1 MGPGKYRGEDRD
13 EFDGIL
19 RRHGAGN
26 WHWNRRRH
34 HMDAGGQRKGE
45 IDVYEKF
52 GEFDSAAEINR
63 AAAAQRAEGDD
74 EAILMI
80 AEENGID
87 KEDALDYI
95 NGDVGE
101 LASPLMAAY
110 GKLEVE
116 RKVLEPYEIME
127 DWLQYIRIRCAED
140 PRMALAVRRKGKSL
154 KGCIAAILEWS
165 MKHQRPV
172 DKEILK
178 AVGITYRVT
187 LGIPGMGRVK
197 QIITEYYLR
206 EEAAGS

>member
-1 MGPGKYRGEDRD
+1 M
-13 EFDGIL
+13 
-19 RRHGAGN
+19 
-26 WHWNRRRH
+26 
-34 HMDAGGQRKGE
+34 
-45 IDVYEKF
+45 YEKF

-74 EAILMI
+74 EEILMI

-197 QIITEYYLR
+197 QIITEYYLG
-206 EEAAGS
+206 EGATGS

>member
-1 MGPGKYRGEDRD
+1 M
-13 EFDGIL
+13 
-19 RRHGAGN
+19 
-26 WHWNRRRH
+26 
-34 HMDAGGQRKGE
+34 
-45 IDVYEKF
+45 YEKF

-74 EAILMI
+74 EAILAI

-140 PRMALAVRRKGKSL
+140 TRMALAVRRKGKSL

-197 QIITEYYLR
+197 QIITEYYLG

>member
-1 MGPGKYRGEDRD
+1 M
-13 EFDGIL
+13 
-19 RRHGAGN
+19 
-26 WHWNRRRH
+26 
-34 HMDAGGQRKGE
+34 
-45 IDVYEKF
+45 YEKF

-74 EAILMI
+74 EAILAI

-140 PRMALAVRRKGKSL
+140 PQMALAVRRKGKSL

-197 QIITEYYLR
+197 QIITEYYLG

>member
-1 MGPGKYRGEDRD
+1 M
-13 EFDGIL
+13 
-19 RRHGAGN
+19 
-26 WHWNRRRH
+26 
-34 HMDAGGQRKGE
+34 
-45 IDVYEKF
+45 YEKF

-74 EAILMI
+74 EAILAI

-197 QIITEYYLR
+197 QIITEYYLG
-206 EEAAGS
+206 EEATGS

>member
-1 MGPGKYRGEDRD
+1 M
-13 EFDGIL
+13 
-19 RRHGAGN
+19 
-26 WHWNRRRH
+26 
-34 HMDAGGQRKGE
+34 
-45 IDVYEKF
+45 YEKF